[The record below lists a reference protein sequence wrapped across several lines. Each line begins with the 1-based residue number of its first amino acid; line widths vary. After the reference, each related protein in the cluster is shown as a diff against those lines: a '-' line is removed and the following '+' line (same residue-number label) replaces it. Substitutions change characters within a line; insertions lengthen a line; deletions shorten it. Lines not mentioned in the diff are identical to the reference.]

1 MESKEEEY
9 RQLFLTEALENFE
22 QLNKLFVDLEKDH
35 KNKRVITNIF
45 RIIHTLKGNALGMGY
60 EKIADLAHVMEDVF
74 GAIKEGEVALDSELV
89 DSLFRANDKLGAL
102 LNALNSDE
110 KVSYLGIKTKLAI
123 FLKNAREEGGE
134 TEDDPKND
142 AEQVEVENIS
152 DSTEDEDVE
161 ISESESE
168 ESENTSITFAE
179 VVQIPVK
186 KMDELLNMVGELVI
200 ERDRLISHFGDK
212 GESTL
217 EFEGLKR
224 ISANLHYGIMNARM
238 VQMGFLF

>member
-9 RQLFLTEALENFE
+9 RQLFLTEALENLE

-102 LNALNSDE
+102 ISALNSGE
-110 KVSYLGIKTKLAI
+110 RVSYLGIKTKLAI
-123 FLKNAREEGGE
+123 FLKNTRE
-134 TEDDPKND
+134 
-142 AEQVEVENIS
+142 
-152 DSTEDEDVE
+152 DS
-161 ISESESE
+161 
-168 ESENTSITFAE
+168 
-179 VVQIPVK
+179 
-186 KMDELLNMVGELVI
+186 G
-200 ERDRLISHFGDK
+200 
-212 GESTL
+212 
-217 EFEGLKR
+217 
-224 ISANLHYGIMNARM
+224 
-238 VQMGFLF
+238 